1 VILYLVWVL
10 IYLQRQQIKRV
21 FYPKAKL
28 PPIPPICLND
38 DDVMGKTK
46 TQLSQVATN
55 DDTLSQIEKPI
66 ENPITFAASK
76 EETRSARIE
85 NHELDSVFSDS
96 PEPMDLDIECEYE
109 EEELL
114 EEEDLNCFV
123 GVETFEPAR
132 GIQYDEMENLVQV
145 IQQVSISQESEL
157 IAVNTIQQMDQTEL
171 FQLMVSQ
178 IDGGK
183 ERVAEM
189 LDKYNLDA
197 SKTNSKIAE
206 YKTLKVLEIYK
217 TDVEPQER
225 KKRTKSESETPT
237 VKE

>member
-1 VILYLVWVL
+1 MIKLIIISVILYLVWVL
-10 IYLQRQQIKRV
+10 IYLQRHRIKRF

-28 PPIPPICLND
+28 PPIPPIYLND

-55 DDTLSQIEKPI
+55 DDTLGQIEKPI
-66 ENPITFAASK
+66 ENAVTFAASK
-76 EETRSARIE
+76 EDTRSAMVE
-85 NHELDSVFSDS
+85 NHELDGVFSDS

-109 EEELL
+109 EPELL

-123 GVETFEPAR
+123 GDETFEPAR

-145 IQQVSISQESEL
+145 IQQTSISQEAEL
-157 IAVNTIQQMDQTEL
+157 SAVNTIQEMDQTEL
-171 FQLMVSQ
+171 FQSMVAQ

-189 LDKYNLDA
+189 LDMYNLDA
-197 SKTNSKIAE
+197 SKINSINTD
-206 YKTLKVLEIYK
+206 YSNIDLEKFEINNFL
-217 TDVEPQER
+217 
-225 KKRTKSESETPT
+225 
-237 VKE
+237 